1 MSVSSTK
8 TRWKTGEVCVIS
20 GRYRWDG
27 YTDGARTPEPRPEE
41 KDIPLSR
48 GERFPP
54 IRSCGKGCWWRLIR
68 RI

>member
-8 TRWKTGEVCVIS
+8 TRWKTGEVCVFS
-20 GRYRWDG
+20 GHYRWDG
-27 YTDGARTPEPRPEE
+27 YLDGTRTPEPRPEE
-41 KDIPLSR
+41 KEIPLSR

-54 IRSCGKGCWWRLIR
+54 IRSCGKACWWKLIR